1 MGSEISGL
9 DDRHAYL
16 KLGNT
21 VARFDFDYLDLPTP
35 TVGFLLRKSADGEM
49 SFDPDTLKPHSV
61 QTVPPPSAESEV
73 EAGNGAPLAHKRE
86 RQTGSALQLD
96 EQSGIESEVG
106 PQPEDQENVR
116 LPRGSHHVGLQ
127 APDDELAHAVHPG
140 IF

>member
-1 MGSEISGL
+1 
-9 DDRHAYL
+9 
-16 KLGNT
+16 
-21 VARFDFDYLDLPTP
+21 
-35 TVGFLLRKSADGEM
+35 M

-86 RQTGSALQLD
+86 RQTGTALQLD
-96 EQSGIESEVG
+96 EQGRIDPEG
-106 PQPEDQENVR
+106 APQPEDQENVR

-127 APDDELAHAVHPG
+127 ATDDELEHAVHPG